1 MNCNFNYA
9 SFKQNNMKSKKSLY
23 YVSLIYG
30 VIVTLLML
38 LVIGARIIEEI
49 ADKGFVIVMKEIGVQ
64 FIEWDDPSSFFVMY
78 IIGYAIIWWKPLWG
92 SVIIIIGSLV
102 FFITNINPWNLIFVL
117 PTLLVGILYILYWS
131 IKRKNEKNPK
141 YI

>member
-1 MNCNFNYA
+1 
-9 SFKQNNMKSKKSLY
+9 MKSKKSLY

-92 SVIIIIGSLV
+92 SVIIVIGSLV

-131 IKRKNEKNPK
+131 NKRKNEKNPK